1 MDTYPYRTYAEI
13 NLNKL
18 ESNLRQVREFV
29 GDKCKIMFV
38 LKGDAYGHGTPVCAK
53 FSEHLVDG
61 FAVATME
68 EALSVRRVSSE
79 KPVFLLGALQ
89 ADSDVITAANK
100 KITISAYSL
109 NYMYRVNQIL
119 ADTHKTIDCHIKI
132 DTGMNR
138 TGLFARGGNF
148 AEAVEQA
155 ERIYFLPQV
164 RVAGIYT
171 HFSCADNLDPDDVHF
186 SQGQYSAFNSVLK
199 ALEKKGY
206 NLGIRHCVS
215 TGPLLRHPD
224 WKMDMVRIGMLGYGQ
239 SIDEFH
245 AAEMR
250 ISPIMCW
257 HSKIVSVLTLEP
269 GESVSYG
276 RIYRTVGREKIGVIS
291 VGFADGYNRSYSNRA
306 QIIVGGEKVRQCGK
320 VCMDF
325 TMVNITG
332 IDNVKEGDDVILLGE
347 NEAGLCIT
355 PDNLS
360 SITEYGVNG
369 WTTCQISSR
378 VPRVYIYNNEVVE
391 MRMLFH

>member
-1 MDTYPYRTYAEI
+1 
-13 NLNKL
+13 
-18 ESNLRQVREFV
+18 
-29 GDKCKIMFV
+29 
-38 LKGDAYGHGTPVCAK
+38 
-53 FSEHLVDG
+53 
-61 FAVATME
+61 
-68 EALSVRRVSSE
+68 
-79 KPVFLLGALQ
+79 
-89 ADSDVITAANK
+89 
-100 KITISAYSL
+100 
-109 NYMYRVNQIL
+109 
-119 ADTHKTIDCHIKI
+119 
-132 DTGMNR
+132 
-138 TGLFARGGNF
+138 
-148 AEAVEQA
+148 
-155 ERIYFLPQV
+155 
-164 RVAGIYT
+164 
-171 HFSCADNLDPDDVHF
+171 
-186 SQGQYSAFNSVLK
+186 
-199 ALEKKGY
+199 
-206 NLGIRHCVS
+206 
-215 TGPLLRHPD
+215 
-224 WKMDMVRIGMLGYGQ
+224 
-239 SIDEFH
+239 
-245 AAEMR
+245 MR

-347 NEAGLCIT
+347 NKAGLCIT
-355 PDNLS
+355 PDSLS